1 MFNIIIISLING
13 LLFAGYCYFLSHS
26 ILEKKSKGIRSVLM
40 ALIPFLLMYY
50 CILCLLESNYT
61 IFFSGLCAFFFIK
74 IIFRESI
81 YISLFISIILHTFKI
96 TSKIL
101 ILTII
106 NDNSMLLI
114 NTYKTLD
121 WSVLY
126 VDASALI
133 ISTIL
138 ILILKKSLIRLIKY
152 VTGLKRK
159 KLLILITIY
168 LHFILIYLYQPP
180 HSCCPLQTITDMLV
194 IFTITGIGIFNISS
208 EMKMES
214 LYNHY
219 QELFECSEANAELL
233 TKYKLQ
239 VHENKNKI
247 LMINGLLDGPKKN
260 LRNYVNSLLQEMKDN
275 QNTTNYWLS
284 ELKYIPI
291 PGVRNFI
298 NYKLTQLKELGSEIE
313 IFVSSELEKIDV
325 SSFNEKEYSDLST
338 ILGVILDNMIESIK
352 ESDDKLVSL
361 NICLENNTINCDF
374 VNSFS
379 GNVEISR
386 INEIGYTTKGE
397 QHGVGLS
404 LLSKIVKNSNRFE
417 CKPEIMDN
425 FFIQHLIIK
434 LPNKRKYQKITKKQ
448 QNITKKK

>member
-1 MFNIIIISLING
+1 MLDIIVISLLNG
-13 LLFAGYCYFLSHS
+13 LAFATYCYFVSHA
-26 ILEKKSKGIRSVLM
+26 ILEKKSTGMKSVLM
-40 ALIPFLLMYY
+40 ALIPFLLIYY

-81 YISLFISIILHTFKI
+81 YISLFISIIIHAFRI
-96 TSKIL
+96 ASKIL
-101 ILTII
+101 ILTIL

-126 VDASALI
+126 VDTLALI
-133 ISTIL
+133 ISTVC
-138 ILILKKSLIRLIKY
+138 ILILKRPLVKLIKY

-159 KLLILITIY
+159 KMLILFTIY
-168 LHFILIYLYQPP
+168 IHFVLIYIYQPP

-208 EMKMES
+208 EMKMEI
-214 LYNHY
+214 LNNHY
-219 QELFECSEANAELL
+219 QELFECSKANAELL
-233 TKYKLQ
+233 TKYKMQ
-239 VHENKNKI
+239 VHENRNKL
-247 LMINGLLDGPKKN
+247 LMINSLLEGPKKDVKK
-260 LRNYVNSLLQEMKDN
+260 YVSTILNEMKDN

-284 ELKYIPI
+284 ELKYIPL

-298 NYKLTQLKELGSEIE
+298 NYKLIQLKELGSEIE
-313 IFVSSELEKIDV
+313 IFVSSELETIDTF
-325 SSFNEKEYSDLST
+325 SFVEKEYNELST

-352 ESDDKLVSL
+352 ESDEKLVSL
-361 NICLENNTINCDF
+361 NIRLENNTVNFDF

-379 GNVEISR
+379 GNVEINR
-386 INEIGYTTKGE
+386 LNEIGYTTKGE

-404 LLSKIVKNSNRFE
+404 LLSKIIKDSNRFE
-417 CKPEIMDN
+417 CVPEIMDN

-434 LPNKRKYQKITKKQ
+434 LPNKRKMQK
-448 QNITKKK
+448 NTKKKQIITKSK

>member
-1 MFNIIIISLING
+1 MWDIIIISLLNS
-13 LLFAGYCYFLSHS
+13 LVFAGYCFFVSHS
-26 ILEKKSKGIRSVLM
+26 ILEKKSTGIKSVLM

-61 IFFSGLCAFFFIK
+61 IFFSGLCAFLFIK
-74 IIFRESI
+74 IIFQESI
-81 YISLFISIILHTFKI
+81 YISLFISIIIHAFRI
-96 TSKIL
+96 ASKIL

-126 VDASALI
+126 VDTLALI
-133 ISTIL
+133 ISTIV
-138 ILILKKSLIRLIKY
+138 ILIFKKQLIKLIKY

-159 KLLILITIY
+159 KLVILVTIY

-180 HSCCPLQTITDMLV
+180 HSCCHLHTITDILV

-208 EMKMES
+208 EMKMDI
-214 LYNHY
+214 LNKHY
-219 QELFECSEANAELL
+219 QEMFECSKANAELL

-239 VHENKNKI
+239 VHENKNKL
-247 LMINGLLDGPKKN
+247 LMINGLLNGPKKDVK
-260 LRNYVNSLLQEMKDN
+260 NYVNSILQEMKDN

-284 ELKYIPI
+284 ELKYIPL

-298 NYKLTQLKELGSEIE
+298 NYKLTQLKELGAEIE
-313 IFVSSELEKIDV
+313 IFISSEVEQVDPF
-325 SSFNEKEYSDLST
+325 SFGERDYNDLST

-352 ESDDKLVSL
+352 ETDEKLVSL
-361 NICLENNTINCDF
+361 NMRLENNTINCDF

-379 GNVEISR
+379 GDVEINR
-386 INEIGYTTKGE
+386 LNEIGYTTKGE

-404 LLSKIVKNSNRFE
+404 LLSQIIKSNSRFE

-434 LPNKRKYQKITKKQ
+434 LPNKRIFKKH
-448 QNITKKK
+448 KKTTNYNKKDI

>member
-1 MFNIIIISLING
+1 MFDIIIISLLNS
-13 LLFAGYCYFLSHS
+13 LLFAGYCYFVSHS
-26 ILEKKSKGIRSVLM
+26 ILEKKSTGIKSVLM

-50 CILCLLESNYT
+50 CVLCLLESNYT

-81 YISLFISIILHTFKI
+81 YISLFISIIIHTFRI
-96 TSKIL
+96 GSKIL

-126 VDASALI
+126 VDTLALI
-133 ISTIL
+133 ISTIC
-138 ILILKKSLIRLIKY
+138 ILILQRQLIRLIKF
-152 VTGLKRK
+152 VSGLKRK
-159 KLLILITIY
+159 KLLILLTIY
-168 LHFILIYLYQPP
+168 IHFILIYLYQPP
-180 HSCCPLQTITDMLV
+180 HSCCPLQTVTDMLV
-194 IFTITGIGIFNISS
+194 MFTITGIVIFNISS
-208 EMKMES
+208 EMKMEI
-214 LYNHY
+214 LNKHY
-219 QELFECSEANAELL
+219 QEMFEYSKANAELL

-239 VHENKNKI
+239 VHENKNKL

-260 LRNYVNSLLQEMKDN
+260 VRNYVNSILQEMKDN
-275 QNTTNYWLS
+275 QNITNYWLS
-284 ELKYIPI
+284 ELKYIPL

-298 NYKLTQLKELGSEIE
+298 NYKLTQLKELGAEIE
-313 IFVSSELEKIDV
+313 IFVSSELEHVDAF
-325 SSFNEKEYSDLST
+325 SFGEREYNDLST

-352 ESDDKLVSL
+352 ETDEKLVSL
-361 NICLENNTINCDF
+361 NIRLENNTVNFDF

-379 GNVEISR
+379 GNVEINR

-397 QHGVGLS
+397 EHGVGLS
-404 LLSKIVKNSNRFE
+404 LLSKIIKNSNRFE
-417 CKPEIMDN
+417 CIPEIMDN

-434 LPNKRKYQKITKKQ
+434 LPNKRNYKKTQKKNKL
-448 QNITKKK
+448 